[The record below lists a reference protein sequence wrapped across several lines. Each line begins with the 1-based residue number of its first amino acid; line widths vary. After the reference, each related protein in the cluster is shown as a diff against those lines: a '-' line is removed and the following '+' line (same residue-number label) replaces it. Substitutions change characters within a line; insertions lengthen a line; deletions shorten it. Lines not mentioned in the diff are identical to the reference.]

1 MHCPVAEQ
9 LWNELVFV
17 RDSVRISH
25 LLLGR
30 PMDEGDLRQPL
41 KHPPARL
48 AIR

>member
-9 LWNELVFV
+9 LWNELIFV

-25 LLLGR
+25 LLLGC